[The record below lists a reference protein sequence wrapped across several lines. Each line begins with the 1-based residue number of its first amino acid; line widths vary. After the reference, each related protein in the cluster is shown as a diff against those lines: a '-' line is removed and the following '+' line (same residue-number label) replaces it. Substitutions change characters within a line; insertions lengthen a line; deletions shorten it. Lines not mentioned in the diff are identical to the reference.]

1 MIPERIQ
8 VFVYRDDPWWIIHA
22 LDPEFVTMTETR
34 EKVPAEIQ
42 RWLSV
47 LCAASYEH
55 GIEPFHGYRPAPQ
68 KYWRLFE
75 EAEPWIE
82 PFPSLELPEEFG
94 FGPTP
99 VIEARLVRNPPPS
112 RFTPLPARA

>member
-8 VFVYRDDPWWIIHA
+8 VFVYHNDPWWIIHA
-22 LDPEFVTMTETR
+22 LAPEFVTLAER
-34 EKVPAEIQ
+34 LEGVPAEIQ

-55 GIEPFHGYRPAPQ
+55 GIEPFHGYKPAPQ
-68 KYWRLFE
+68 KYWRSFE

-82 PFPSLELPEEFG
+82 PFPSLELPKEFG
-94 FGPTP
+94 FGPAP
-99 VIEARLVRNPPPS
+99 VIEARLLRYPPPS
-112 RFTPLPARA
+112 RFAPE